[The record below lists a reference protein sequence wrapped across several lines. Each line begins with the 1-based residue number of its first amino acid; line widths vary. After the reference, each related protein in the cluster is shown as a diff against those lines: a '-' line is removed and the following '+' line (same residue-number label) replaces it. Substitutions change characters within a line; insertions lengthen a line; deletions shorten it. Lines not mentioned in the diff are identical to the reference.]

1 MSPRIRRVLAI
12 YALEMRR
19 QRVRWLSPF
28 VLGLLV
34 PLVWQALF
42 GHLVDAELRVRL
54 LIGNVLLSMTLLS
67 FQEPVI
73 NLVSDREDGQEAL
86 LRAGGATP
94 AARLPAY
101 LMLALT
107 MSVFPLAVLLLGV
120 LVLQVPAPRLEWLW
134 APFLLAVVMLLG
146 FALILSAF
154 VNRVVVAAAASQI
167 LILLAWTF
175 LPLSYRLDFVPDAIR
190 PLVAVVPLAVSAE
203 TMDMAYRRGALTL
216 EGAMAILVWAVV
228 AFAAGS
234 VAFSRREM
242 RP

>member
-1 MSPRIRRVLAI
+1 
-12 YALEMRR
+12 MRR

-86 LRAGGATP
+86 LRAGATP

-101 LMLALT
+101 LMYALT
-107 MSVFPLAVLLLGV
+107 ISVLHLPVLLLGV
-120 LVLQVPAPRLEWLW
+120 LVLQVPAP
-134 APFLLAVVMLLG
+134 
-146 FALILSAF
+146 SA
-154 VNRVVVAAAASQI
+154 RS
-167 LILLAWTF
+167 
-175 LPLSYRLDFVPDAIR
+175 
-190 PLVAVVPLAVSAE
+190 
-203 TMDMAYRRGALTL
+203 
-216 EGAMAILVWAVV
+216 
-228 AFAAGS
+228 GS
-234 VAFSRREM
+234 GLRSSS
-242 RP
+242 PS